1 MTVELLKRVDST
13 NNHVQKYI
21 KRRQNAIICAEEQTA
36 GAGTKGRSFISSV
49 GGIYMTKLKFYEFLP
64 CEKAFTVMVNS
75 AMAVVATLA
84 AFGITAGIKWPND
97 VIVNGKK
104 ICGILIKNALQGDLV
119 DYSVI
124 GIGLNV
130 NNEISSEIRDI
141 ATSVSLVLGKEVDKK
156 SVFFTLMQ
164 NLEQEYDISQYK
176 KYSLLLGKKV
186 TILRGENT
194 FEAQVLDVLEDGR
207 LLLTNGEALSA
218 GEIDLKIL
226 ADL

>member
-13 NNHVQKYI
+13 NNYVQKYI

-49 GGIYMTKLKFYEFLP
+49 GGIYMTKLKFYEFL
-64 CEKAFTVMVNS
+64 VNS

-84 AFGITAGIKWPND
+84 AFDITAGIKWPND

-141 ATSVSLVLGKEVDKK
+141 ATSVSLVLGKEVDKE

>member
-1 MTVELLKRVDST
+1 MPD
-13 NNHVQKYI
+13 
-21 KRRQNAIICAEEQTA
+21 
-36 GAGTKGRSFISSV
+36 GARLVLDGV
-49 GGIYMTKLKFYEFLP
+49 EFLP

-84 AFGITAGIKWPND
+84 AFDITAGIKWPND

-141 ATSVSLVLGKEVDKK
+141 ATSISLVLGKEVDKK

-176 KYSLLLGKKV
+176 KYSLLLGKSV
-186 TILRGENT
+186 TVLRGENT